1 MKSITPLA
9 NARRAQRGL
18 SLIELMI
25 SITIGLIVLGAL
37 TYIFV
42 GSRGAYRVNE
52 NLARVQEAGR
62 FALDYIAQDLRMT
75 SFAGCRSRS
84 LNVADG
90 TFANVTNPAVAFN
103 GAGDGVVGFE
113 DGAGWTNPTS
123 IARAAGDVLTIRRA
137 AGMTVRL
144 TANSDP
150 IARRVTIEHNGAGI
164 RNGDIVVLANCERAL
179 MFRVT
184 NNPVTTGIGNFPT
197 TLEYATTGAGVGGTD
212 GNAATVPSDVFT
224 PDSRAQVMRFVE
236 TQYFVG
242 TNPAGRRAL
251 YRVAGG
257 AAEELVDGIE
267 DLDILYGV
275 DTSLPEPDGI
285 ADNYV
290 RADAV
295 ANWAQVV
302 SVRISA
308 LAVGA
313 DANVATG
320 AQTYAF
326 RDTNG
331 DGLPETQTAP
341 DRRLRQVFTG
351 TVALRN
357 RML

>member
-1 MKSITPLA
+1 MKRHTETA
-9 NARRAQRGL
+9 AARRTQRGL
-18 SLIELMI
+18 SLVELMI

-42 GSRGAYRVNE
+42 GSRGAYRANE

-75 SFAGCRSRS
+75 SYAGCRSRS

-103 GAGDGVVGFE
+103 GAGDGVTGFE
-113 DGAGWTNPTS
+113 DGAGWTNPTA

-137 AGMTVRL
+137 AGMMVRL
-144 TANSDP
+144 TTNSDP
-150 IARRVTIEHNGAGI
+150 VARRLTIEHNGVGI

-197 TLEYATTGAGVGGTD
+197 TLEYTVAGNT
-212 GNAATVPSDVFT
+212 ATVPGDVFT
-224 PDSRAQVMRFVE
+224 PNSRAQVMRFVE
-236 TQYFVG
+236 TSYFVG

-257 AAEELVDGIE
+257 VAEELVDGIE
-267 DLDILYGV
+267 DIDILYGV
-275 DTSLPEPDGI
+275 DTSAPEPDGI
-285 ADNYV
+285 ADAYV

-308 LAVGA
+308 LAVGT
-313 DANVATG
+313 DGNVATG

-331 DGLPETQTAP
+331 DGVPETQTAP
-341 DRRLRQVFTG
+341 DRRLRQVFTA